1 MPRISELPTNAELT
15 GNETIAIVQ
24 DGETRQVPLS
34 EALIARHPVSLNHI
48 RWINSNDSTDLINSP
63 SLELNLANS
72 GGC

>member
-15 GNETIAIVQ
+15 GNELIALVQ

-34 EALIARHPVSLNHI
+34 AALLARHPVSLNNA
-48 RWINSNDSTDLINSP
+48 RWLKSGSTLLNSSSV
-63 SLELNLANS
+63 ELQLAHS

>member
-24 DGETRQVPLS
+24 DGETRQVALS
-34 EALIARHPVSLNHI
+34 AALIARHPVSVSHARWIKSTDSPALLNHPVATLTL
-48 RWINSNDSTDLINSP
+48 SS
-63 SLELNLANS
+63 S